1 MVPIGH
7 FMVPVTRF
15 VFRGAAADGRAK
27 IYTIPADGGTPEA
40 VTAGKGGEDDPT
52 WSPDGNGVMF
62 SDGGNT
68 PDSNVKVLSLNTHTV
83 TEIPGS
89 KGLFSPR
96 WSPDGRYAAALTVGN
111 YKLMLFDFKT
121 QKWEALSGGGASF
134 PNWSKDVKYVY
145 FDELGTPA
153 AAFFRV
159 EIATRRI
166 EEVARL
172 GNAHPADGIAGL
184 PWVGVTPDGSPR
196 IARQAGS
203 QEIYALDVDFP

>member
-121 QKWEALSGGGASF
+121 QTWEKLSDRGANF
-134 PNWSKDVKYVY
+134 PDWSKDGKYV
-145 FDELGTPA
+145 
-153 AAFFRV
+153 FFFGEKATFYRV
-159 EIATRRI
+159 EIATRKT
-166 EEVARL
+166 EEVARF
-172 GNAHPADGIAGL
+172 GEPHAVIG
-184 PWVGVTPDGSPR
+184 VGGVFAWYGMTPDGSPL
-196 IARQAGS
+196 IAHGAGTD
-203 QEIYALDVDFP
+203 EIYALDVDFP